1 MKGPFLQMKEQFSS
15 IDIINQGNEPVKY
28 NLSIP

>member
-1 MKGPFLQMKEQFSS
+1 VKEQFSS
-15 IDIINQGNEPVKY
+15 IDIINGNGPVKY